1 MGRGIKAQTST
12 EFVLFIS
19 VIFLVMLLLISA
31 TIYYVKQYSKEKEL
45 AVIQREADMVKNE
58 VYLASTVDEGY
69 VRTFQI
75 DPDPDEPSFNMTQQ
89 NNTVIFRS
97 EHYEYAADLGVK
109 INGTLRIGNNTIR
122 NINGAVYVN

>member
-1 MGRGIKAQTST
+1 MGRGIKAQTSV

-45 AVIQREADMVKNE
+45 AVIQREAEIVKNE
-58 VYLASTVDEGY
+58 VYLASTVEEGY
-69 VRTFQI
+69 VRTFLI
-75 DPDPDEPSFNMTQQ
+75 APDSDEPSFNMSQQ
-89 NNTVIFRS
+89 NNTIIFFTAS
-97 EHYEYAADLGVK
+97 HEYTADLGVK
-109 INGTLRIGNNTIR
+109 INGTLRMGSNTIR